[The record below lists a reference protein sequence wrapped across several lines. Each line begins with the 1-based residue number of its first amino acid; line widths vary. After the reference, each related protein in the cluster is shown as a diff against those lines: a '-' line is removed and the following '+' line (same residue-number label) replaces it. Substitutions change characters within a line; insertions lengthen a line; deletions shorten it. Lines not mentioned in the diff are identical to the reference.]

1 MTPHAATW
9 RQMVGVALVWVG
21 LSALAYVSGATP
33 STPALW
39 VSLLGFGTF
48 AGGAFLFAEGTKLGI
63 VAQLKR
69 ELGR

>member
-1 MTPHAATW
+1 
-9 RQMVGVALVWVG
+9 MVGVALVWAG

-33 STPALW
+33 STPVVW
-39 VSLLGFGTF
+39 TSLLGFAAF
-48 AGGAFLFAEGTKLGI
+48 AGGAFLFAEGLKLGI